1 MGTTEHRWGFAEAV
15 AGYARFGIRAITPR
29 RGAVDDIGV
38 KEARRLLDDHG
49 MTAVGLSRLD
59 SLTAELAVALE
70 DGRRAIEMANRLGA
84 AHVVCIAG
92 GLPAGSKDLAA
103 AYGRVAEALGQL
115 APEAA
120 AAGVR
125 LGLEPIHP
133 MRAGDRGCVNT
144 LDHALDLCEA
154 VGGDVGVVVDT
165 YHLWWDPDLDRA
177 PARAAG
183 RILAFQISDWLRET
197 VALDADRGMPGE
209 GVIDLHGF
217 RQRVRAGGY
226 DGFDEIEV
234 FSARTWWQRDPED
247 GVRAAI
253 DGYRQAVL
261 RPGPGT

>member
-1 MGTTEHRWGFAEAV
+1 MGTTEHRWGLREAV
-15 AGYARFGIRAITPR
+15 EGYARFGIRAITPR
-29 RGAVDDIGV
+29 RGAVERVGLR
-38 KEARRLLDDHG
+38 EARRLLDDHG
-49 MTAVGLSRLD
+49 MTVVGLSRLD
-59 SLTAELAVALE
+59 DLTAELAVD

-92 GLPAGSKDLAA
+92 GLPAGSKDLTAA
-103 AYGRVAEALGQL
+103 HGRVAEVLGRL

-144 LDHALDLCEA
+144 IDHAIDLCEA

-165 YHLWWDPDLDRA
+165 YHLWWDPGLDRA
-177 PARAAG
+177 LTRAEG

-197 VALDADRGMPGE
+197 LALDADRGMPGE

-217 RQRVRAGGY
+217 RQRVRASGY

-234 FSARTWWQRDPED
+234 FSDRTWWQRDPED

-253 DGYRQAVL
+253 DGYRRAVL
-261 RPGPGT
+261 QPAPGT